1 MTAGRNPMK
10 DRVAIA
16 GAASTG
22 FHARNT
28 GRSQASYVAQACKAV
43 LDQCGLTPRDIDGL
57 CGGAGRGAD
66 QEVRRGW
73 RAAHA
78 SIAPELPK
86 LSCCPVG
93 QRYTVSGCPRPT
105 STRP

>member
-1 MTAGRNPMK
+1 MTRDRNPMR

-22 FHARNT
+22 FQPRNT

-57 CGGAGRGAD
+57 CGSQPLAPNAM
-66 QEVRRGW
+66 RRRNGSFS
-73 RAAHA
+73 ALPVFHA
-78 SIAPELPK
+78 I
-86 LSCCPVG
+86 
-93 QRYTVSGCPRPT
+93 R
-105 STRP
+105 